1 MKYLRRRTIIRES
14 DFKKR
19 ILVAIPLLY
28 TRAEFTPIKVQE
40 LERDYMFKI
49 LSDDPSVNQNFRADF
64 KNPRNI
70 LFHYRDY
77 VYNPRY
83 REWNLEIDDQ
93 GHILVQPRK
102 NVEPSR
108 LGWATAEYWYEL
120 DGSIS

>member
-1 MKYLRRRTIIRES
+1 MMKYLRRRTIIRES
-14 DFKKR
+14 EFDKKIR
-19 ILVAIPLLY
+19 PYIPFLY
-28 TRAEFTPIKVQE
+28 NQAEFTPIKVYE

-93 GHILVQPRK
+93 GQILVQSRK

-108 LGWATAEYWYEL
+108 LGWAVVEYWYE
-120 DGSIS
+120 